1 MIVLAEEYEVDPEN
15 SAKAQALIH
24 LAKDCET
31 LIDTPYAYY
40 ERFLAQTRQI
50 VCGTCVGIANNN
62 VDISNQVFDFVI
74 IDEAARSSSSE
85 LAIAMQTGK
94 RIVAISR

>member
-1 MIVLAEEYEVDPEN
+1 M
-15 SAKAQALIH
+15 
-24 LAKDCET
+24 
-31 LIDTPYAYY
+31 
-40 ERFLAQTRQI
+40 
-50 VCGTCVGIANNN
+50 GIANNS

-94 RIVAISR
+94 RIVLVGDHKQLPPLYTSEHSNLLKKKLGISSHKELEDVLRSDFEHVFNSPYGKN